1 MTISKDVWGVW
12 QQNPAR
18 DLQKYIEKV
27 AWQQFCFQHRPAT
40 LDADAASVQIFELED
55 FDLDLDI

>member
-18 DLQKYIEKV
+18 DLQKYIVKV

-40 LDADAASVQIFELED
+40 LDAASVQIFELED